1 MKLARTE
8 YRVMLALLIVLAV
21 SWLLPIFAPNDPLA
35 VSIGARLSPPD
46 MRNWLGT
53 DDLGRDVLSR
63 VMHGVSTTV
72 TVSIVALLSSLAIG
86 VAAGGIAG
94 YFYERWP
101 DKLVMWLA
109 DLLTSI
115 PFLVMV
121 AAILSIWGPGL
132 VKAYFVLTAVMWTNS
147 ARMVRAAVI
156 RTLPLDWVTAD
167 RAAGFSESR
176 ILVRKVLPKCLGPA
190 LIFAV
195 GYLPDIIGL
204 EAGLSFLG
212 LGIQPPRPGLG
223 KMIFD
228 GINFIDSA
236 WWVSIAPGSAL
247 FLVVLGVMGMT
258 ALIGAGAVPLRPR
271 LDQIL

>member
-1 MKLARTE
+1 MNLARRE
-8 YRVMLALLIVLAV
+8 GRVVLALLIVLAV
-21 SWLLPIFAPNDPLA
+21 SWVLPLIAPNDPLA
-35 VSIGARLSPPD
+35 VNIGARLAPPD
-46 MRNWLGT
+46 TFHWLGT

-63 VMHGVSTTV
+63 VMHGVSTTA
-72 TVSIVALLSSLAIG
+72 TVSIMALLSSLVIG
-86 VAAGGIAG
+86 VAAGGLAG
-94 YFYERWP
+94 YFYGRWP
-101 DKLVMWLA
+101 DALIQWLA

-121 AAILSIWGPGL
+121 AAILSISGPGL
-132 VKAYFVLTAVMWTNS
+132 IKAYVVLTAVMWTNS

-156 RTLPLDWVTAD
+156 RTMPLDWVTAD

-176 ILVRKVLPKCLGPA
+176 ILIRKVLPKCIGPA

-195 GYLPDIIGL
+195 GYLPEIIGL

-228 GINFIDSA
+228 GINLIDSA
-236 WWVSIAPGSAL
+236 WWVSVAPGAAL
-247 FLVVLGVMGMT
+247 FVVVLGVVGIST
-258 ALIGAGAVPLRPR
+258 LGGGSWLQSRISKVE
-271 LDQIL
+271 